1 MKWRLEKSWWK
12 SEKPKVGFL
21 KINVVTILVRY
32 TKNKSESSE
41 MISIRNERGDI
52 TTNLQKFKKNEYY
65 EQLYANILFR
75 WKTNS

>member
-1 MKWRLEKSWWK
+1 
-12 SEKPKVGFL
+12 
-21 KINVVTILVRY
+21 
-32 TKNKSESSE
+32 

-52 TTNLQKFKKNEYY
+52 TTNLQKLKKNEYY